1 MTCLEKITYP
11 NTFKMT
17 DSLSIALSSLQKSIL
32 TWFAGDIWEYKVLK
46 KLWPS
51 FLFYSCDVTFFYI
64 FYQTFNCIL
73 SHDEVEGNIGIC
85 QGQQDLDNDPEGAGS
100 PAVLTLKSTKHNN
113 TAYHQ
118 DLLDKNNFNQRPPIL
133 RRRPLLPFYLLIVY
147 VLPTSSATS

>member
-1 MTCLEKITYP
+1 
-11 NTFKMT
+11 MT

-46 KLWPS
+46 TLWPS
-51 FLFYSCDVTFFYI
+51 FLFLWRHFFYI

-100 PAVLTLKSTKHNN
+100 PAVLTLMYTKHNN
-113 TAYHQ
+113 TAYHK
-118 DLLDKNNFNQRPPIL
+118 DLSDKNNSN
-133 RRRPLLPFYLLIVY
+133 
-147 VLPTSSATS
+147 